1 MVVRGVSRGI
11 RRVLEFS
18 VVSGLALGA
27 PAVAEPPVEAAE
39 TRSSPAPAEDAAPS
53 VGLDALLRLPPPT
66 AMPKSPEKGG
76 GGPGEWRARFA
87 AARGDLEAAEKAL
100 ADAQGELEKLASDQ
114 ESWQVSAPGGQ
125 AGADT
130 GPLSYSL
137 RQEIR
142 RQREAVER
150 ASREFDDRGEPRRRS
165 RGVDAGAVRRGPGLR
180 TRLLIRR
187 PSRRA
192 SVERR

>member
-150 ASREFDDRGEPRRRS
+150 ASREFDELRIEANLAGVPEEWMQEPS
-165 RGVDAGAVRRGPGLR
+165 AEAPDSEPD
-180 TRLLIRR
+180 
-187 PSRRA
+187 S
-192 SVERR
+192 